1 MSEATPYTSIDHE
14 IFATIQEQI
23 EQDSQVKEVSTAPP
37 PPPGACRPVKQ
48 WLTPT
53 TEYPRCA
60 QEPRQAVYVLH

>member
-48 WLTPT
+48 
-53 TEYPRCA
+53 
-60 QEPRQAVYVLH
+60 